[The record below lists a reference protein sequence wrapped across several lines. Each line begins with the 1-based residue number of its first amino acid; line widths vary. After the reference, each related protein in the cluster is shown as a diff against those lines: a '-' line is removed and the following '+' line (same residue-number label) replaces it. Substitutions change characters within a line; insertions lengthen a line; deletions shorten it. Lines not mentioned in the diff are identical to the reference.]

1 MPSSYP
7 VFLWHAAAS
16 ALHRQV
22 AVTAFLR
29 MAQAARLAVFCD
41 PDDPF
46 SAELGN
52 LLIDVPVHRIAAADD
67 GSDQGVAWIGTHS
80 MDIPYPCHGVYSLP
94 HPPRIILCLD
104 DALRSRKAPP
114 QHQPYITGQLWF
126 APVPDSVSTSGTIRP
141 SRASSPTSETKLEST
156 SDK

>member
-1 MPSSYP
+1 MPSYTP
-7 VFLWHAAAS
+7 VVLWHATAS

-46 SAELGN
+46 SAELGQ
-52 LLIDVPVHRIAAADD
+52 LLIDVPVYRIAAADD
-67 GSDQGVAWIGTHS
+67 GADQGVAWIGTHR
-80 MDIPYPCHGVYSLP
+80 MGGPYPCHGIYSLP
-94 HPPRIILCLD
+94 HPPQVILCLD
-104 DALRSRKAPP
+104 DALISRTTPP
-114 QHQPYITGQLWF
+114 QHQSYITGQLWF
-126 APVPDSVSTSGTIRP
+126 ATAPDRVSTSGTIRP
-141 SRASSPTSETKLEST
+141 SRASSPTSETKLGST